1 MCECSVYGG
10 VHNMR
15 VRAYGVAAD
24 ARSDARCFAP
34 RDQPC
39 APCKAK
45 RRRRARDARRVARQN
60 GRVFAR
66 PDAGPFARDII
77 NLNEMKQGMDRR

>member
-1 MCECSVYGG
+1 MYGG
-10 VHNMR
+10 GHNMR
-15 VRAYGVAAD
+15 RHAYGVATD

-45 RRRRARDARRVARQN
+45 RRIRARDARRIARRN
-60 GRVFAR
+60 AR
-66 PDAGPFARDII
+66 LSAGPNAGPFARESG
-77 NLNEMKQGMDRR
+77 NDRARDAR

>member
-1 MCECSVYGG
+1 MPGLIRVSVVCMG
-10 VHNMR
+10 VCIVHDMR
-15 VRAYGVAAD
+15 RHAYGVAAD

-45 RRRRARDARRVARQN
+45 RRRHARDARRVARQN

-66 PDAGPFARDII
+66 PDAGPFARNII
-77 NLNEMKQGMDRR
+77 KQY